1 MTSNIWHFV
10 HFCIACLPS
19 NMCLSGLS
27 GGRAPM
33 YIKASDV
40 LLHIPPEKHEEARL
54 QCLAEEKRLL
64 AAPGPELATTASS
77 AQAPLEDQL
86 EQLLQQPSKIADCLQ
101 AGIFFSAPSWQL
113 KLANMLTVGT
123 RQLQSIADNLMERL
137 HIDAEIPR

>member
-10 HFCIACLPS
+10 HFCIVCLPS

-64 AAPGPELATTASS
+64 AAPGPELATAASS
-77 AQAPLEDQL
+77 AQVRFFLACTLWIVHAFSIVQL
-86 EQLLQQPSKIADCLQ
+86 
-101 AGIFFSAPSWQL
+101 
-113 KLANMLTVGT
+113 
-123 RQLQSIADNLMERL
+123 
-137 HIDAEIPR
+137 